1 MAGVAGGVGGGT
13 WRGGRGSVVF
23 APDFFDIG
31 AAVVDEDT
39 HFDRGGGV
47 GSVVDLGI
55 GHGGELEGEGA
66 HVGARGVAGTDGVVV
81 DALVEVEEGLLE
93 GLLYL
98 VGGDVFGGGVELPVD
113 GAVDGVGFL
122 AGGGG

>member
-1 MAGVAGGVGGGT
+1 MAGGAGPGT
-13 WRGGRGSVVF
+13 WRGGGGSVVF
-23 APDFFDIG
+23 APDLFDRG

-47 GSVVDLGI
+47 GSVVDFGI

-66 HVGARGVAGTDGVVV
+66 HVGARGVAGADGVVV
-81 DALVEVEEGLLE
+81 DAGVVGEEGLLE
-93 GLLYL
+93 GLGYL
-98 VGGDVFGGGVELPVD
+98 VGGDVFGRGVELPVD

>member
-1 MAGVAGGVGGGT
+1 MGPGT
-13 WRGGRGSVVF
+13 WRGGGGSVVF
-23 APDFFDIG
+23 APDFFDVG

-39 HFDRGGGV
+39 HFDRGVGV

-66 HVGARGVAGTDGVVV
+66 HVGARGVASPDGVVV

>member
-1 MAGVAGGVGGGT
+1 MAGGVRLGT
-13 WRGGRGSVVF
+13 WRGGGGSVVF
-23 APDFFDIG
+23 APDFLDVG

-47 GSVVDLGI
+47 GGVVDLGI

-66 HVGARGVAGTDGVVV
+66 HVGARGVAGADGVVV

-98 VGGDVFGGGVELPVD
+98 VGGDVFGRGVELPVD